1 MSRVVAT
8 KREPF
13 HYRFICFSLIVHCS
27 PLLILF
33 TLPDFEQE
41 EIVDD
46 SGDAVEHVEV
56 LEQNA
61 LTKLTKKAIE
71 TFPEEIMLS
80 PEVFNQ
86 VFNQLPALIHEA
98 KEGDVFLEEI
108 YAGFQKSPKSYHQVV
123 LLSMPQ
129 PQQEQSTS
137 LTQAAQEHYQS
148 KLAALLRLNR
158 KLGFLEKQIA
168 RLTPLKTKTQRGL
181 KPKRVDLSAG
191 VFNSVASGEHRT
203 HGVEIANL
211 KQIHE
216 SSRWVEMEQHHPQE
230 SKSDAV
236 NDWGILLATDQG
248 NRTLGDSQRSED
260 DFIDETERDGARA
273 LQELYKT
280 GIFHSAKSLTDEIWV
295 KTIDQ
300 EREAK
305 SGIVINRISEV
316 AKLVYGTNFREGM
329 DWGQTHLRFKLD
341 ADGYV
346 DRVQI
351 MRSSGERIVDR
362 KAVDV
367 LHLAEPYVYVAGW
380 IDMRLPL

>member
-1 MSRVVAT
+1 MSSVVVT

-13 HYRFICFSLIVHCS
+13 HYRFICFSLIAHCS
-27 PLLILF
+27 PLLVLF
-33 TLPDFEQE
+33 TLPNFEQE
-41 EIVDD
+41 KMVDD
-46 SGDAVEHVEV
+46 SGDVVEHAEV

-86 VFNQLPALIHEA
+86 LPALIHEA
-98 KEGDVFLEEI
+98 KEGDVFLEEV
-108 YAGFQKSPKSYHQVV
+108 YAGLQKIPKSYHQVV
-123 LLSMPQ
+123 LLSMPE
-129 PQQEQSTS
+129 QEQSAS
-137 LTQAAQEHYQS
+137 LTQATQEHDQS

-158 KLGFLEKQIA
+158 KLGFLEKQIE

-181 KPKRVDLSAG
+181 EPKRVDLSAG
-191 VFNSVASGEHRT
+191 VFNSTASGEPRT
-203 HGVEIANL
+203 HGVEVASL

-216 SSRWVEMEQHHPQE
+216 SSSWVEMEQHHPQE

-248 NRTLGDSQRSED
+248 NRTQGDSQGSENH
-260 DFIDETERDGARA
+260 FIDEGDRDGARA

-280 GIFHSAKSLTDEIWV
+280 GIFNSAKSLTDEVWI

-305 SGIVINRISEV
+305 TGVVINRIHEV
-316 AKLVYGTNFREGM
+316 AKLVYGSDFREGM

-351 MRSSGERIVDR
+351 MRSSGERTVDR

-367 LHLAEPYVYVAGW
+367 LHLAEPYVCVAGW